1 MTKRKNIHYVN
12 NTGEKLEDFFQVLK
26 DAYAT
31 GKLPDDYADI
41 FTIKILEKYNQ
52 DGSNRMI
59 IGWA

>member
-26 DAYAT
+26 LAYIT

-41 FTIKILEKYNQ
+41 FSINILENYNP

-59 IGWA
+59 IDWA